1 MLTPTPRAID
11 ELKTGGRRPET
22 GNAHRLGIALPVSS
36 LRCPVS
42 LRAYTIL
49 EICLVLFI
57 IALIVGASIPFTGGL
72 IAEQQLREPS
82 RQIELLARTA
92 RHLATLQQR
101 PYVLIL
107 NADHIILQPYNVAD
121 PLALFQIESTTATDN
136 ASNSPLVSTNKAT
149 ITTTFSTANLS
160 STNNAVSSFDDAP
173 IYTMLDP
180 VTQEYE
186 IPESVVFTVRG
197 WQEKEWSSPEN
208 RAWIFPPTGLC
219 EPLEVHIQKA
229 KSEAYIEHTYDPL
242 TGSVKSERFY
252 LP

>member
-1 MLTPTPRAID
+1 MLTPTPAGIRRFARAR
-11 ELKTGGRRPET
+11 TPGR
-22 GNAHRLGIALPVSS
+22 A
-36 LRCPVS
+36 
-42 LRAYTIL
+42 AYTIL

-72 IAEQQLREPS
+72 IAEQQLREPA

-107 NADHIILQPYNVAD
+107 NADHIILQPYSEAD
-121 PLALFQIESTTATDN
+121 PLAPFQIASTAATAN

-173 IYTMLDP
+173 VYTLLDP

-186 IPESVVFTVRG
+186 IPEKVSFTVRG
-197 WQEKEWSSPEN
+197 WQEKDWYPPED
-208 RAWIFPPTGLC
+208 RTWIFPPTGLC
-219 EPLEVHIQKA
+219 EPLEIRVQKG
-229 KSEAYIEHTYDPL
+229 EAYIENTYDPL
-242 TGSVKSERFY
+242 TGSIKSERFY